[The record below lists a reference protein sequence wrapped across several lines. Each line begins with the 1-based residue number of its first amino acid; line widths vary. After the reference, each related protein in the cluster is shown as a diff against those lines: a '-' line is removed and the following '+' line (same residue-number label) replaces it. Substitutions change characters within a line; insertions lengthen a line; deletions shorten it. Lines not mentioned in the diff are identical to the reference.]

1 MSGFSSEW
9 LALREPADTAARS
22 HKVMDACAAYFKNH
36 TEVRICDMGAGT
48 GASVRAFAHMFAA
61 PSWTLID
68 QDANNLAVA
77 KQRHLEIATKV
88 CDFARDPD
96 CWPSD
101 TTLVTATA
109 LLDLTSRA
117 WIDRFVAA
125 LHAKRLPLLCTLTVD
140 DALFLAPSH
149 PLDENVFDAFR
160 AHQHSDKG
168 FGPAMGG
175 EAAAY
180 LETALKNAG
189 YEITAD
195 DSPWRVERGE
205 LLRQLL
211 DGTAGAVRETG
222 RVPEIDAW
230 LRTAQADTTLFVVGH
245 RDVFAV
251 PR

>member
-1 MSGFSSEW
+1 
-9 LALREPADTAARS
+9 
-22 HKVMDACAAYFKNH
+22 
-36 TEVRICDMGAGT
+36 MGAGT
-48 GASVRAFAHMFAA
+48 GASVRAFSHLFAA
-61 PSWTLID
+61 PRWTLAD
-68 QDANNLAVA
+68 YDAGNLTVA
-77 KQRHLEIATKV
+77 KQRHPDIATKV

-96 CWPSD
+96 CWPAG
-101 TTLVTATA
+101 TMLVTATA
-109 LLDLTSRA
+109 LLDLASRA

-125 LHAKRLPLLCTLTVD
+125 LRAKQLPLLCTLTVD
-140 DALFLAPSH
+140 DVLSITPSH
-149 PLDENVFDAFR
+149 ALDESVFAAFR

-168 FGPAMGG
+168 FGAAMGG

-180 LETALKNAG
+180 LETALTKAG
-189 YEITAD
+189 FEITAD
-195 DSPWRVERGE
+195 DSPWRIERGE

-230 LRTAQADTTLFVVGH
+230 LRAAQTNTQLFLVGH